1 MFIQEPKKL
10 IDTGEIGNASTGD
23 ILFDGGNKINSD
35 FNAIYNA
42 FGDQRKMAVANGTGT
57 DGQIIHATGYY
68 QKHSIAEYATPVK
81 VGTRHDIDTST
92 VGVKV
97 IIERGELGDCV
108 EFINSNGSISVTNPL
123 TIQAIDS
130 IKGVSGNLVVT
141 SPYSKVTLRCI
152 SSDNSTSVW
161 NYSIESMFGQKE
173 SPAEGTWNISTS
185 GSVDIPLF
193 HRTEYNMAKLLVTC
207 QSVDGRKIKTAEINI
222 LVDTVNSEVIS
233 SEYAVMRVGNETEE
247 DEIANIAFSIK
258 ENYVTATI
266 SSSTVGMRAAVK
278 VIATQKIGVAQ

>member
-42 FGDQRKMAVANGTGT
+42 FGDQRKMAVANGTGA

-68 QKHSIAEYATPVK
+68 QKRSIAEYATPVK

>member
-42 FGDQRKMAVANGTGT
+42 FGDQRKMAVANGTGA

-173 SPAEGTWNISTS
+173 SPTEGTWNISTT

-207 QSVDGRKIKTAEINI
+207 QSVDGRKIKTTEINI

>member
-42 FGDQRKMAVANGTGT
+42 FGDQRKMAIANGTGS

-68 QKHSIAEYATPVK
+68 QKHTIAEYATPVK

-222 LVDTVNSEVIS
+222 LVDSVNSEVIS
-233 SEYAVMRVGNETEE
+233 TEYAVMRVGNETEE

-258 ENYVTATI
+258 TNYVTATI

>member
-1 MFIQEPKKL
+1 
-10 IDTGEIGNASTGD
+10 
-23 ILFDGGNKINSD
+23 
-35 FNAIYNA
+35 
-42 FGDQRKMAVANGTGT
+42 ANGTGA

-68 QKHSIAEYATPVK
+68 QKHSITEYATPVK

>member
-42 FGDQRKMAVANGTGT
+42 FGDQRKMAVANGTGS

-68 QKHSIAEYATPVK
+68 QKHTIAEYATPVK

-222 LVDTVNSEVIS
+222 LVDSVNSEVIS
-233 SEYAVMRVGNETEE
+233 TEYAVMRVGNETEE

-258 ENYVTATI
+258 TNYVTATI

>member
-42 FGDQRKMAVANGTGT
+42 FGDQRKMAVANGTGV